1 MNYITKYL
9 VLLLSL
15 FLFNTAKAN
24 IINDEVT
31 IVIDY
36 GKEKDAQ
43 VVKLNWHSE
52 MTALEALQ
60 SVAAVET
67 HPVGKYII
75 VTAIN
80 GTKGIRG
87 EKAWY
92 YTVNDKPTNKVAFSL
107 KVNKGDTIRWIYK
120 EDVCSKTVDC
130 KN

>member
-1 MNYITKYL
+1 MKTIIKTLL
-9 VLLLSL
+9 VSFVLTFS
-15 FLFNTAKAN
+15 FSMVNA
-24 IINDEVT
+24 INDEVT

>member
-1 MNYITKYL
+1 MKTLIKT
-9 VLLLSL
+9 LLLSVAL
-15 FLFNTAKAN
+15 LLSVSAVNA
-24 IINDEVT
+24 INDEVT
-31 IVIDY
+31 IVIDF
-36 GKEKDAQ
+36 GNQKETQ
-43 VVKLNWHSE
+43 QVKLNWHPE

-60 SVAAVET
+60 SVAVVET

-92 YTVNDKPTNKVAFSL
+92 YTVNDKPTHKVAFSL

-130 KN
+130 KK

>member
-1 MNYITKYL
+1 MVN
-9 VLLLSL
+9 
-15 FLFNTAKAN
+15 A
-24 IINDEVT
+24 INDEVT
-31 IVIDY
+31 IVIDF

>member
-1 MNYITKYL
+1 MKTIIKTLLVSL
-9 VLLLSL
+9 VLTFS
-15 FLFNTAKAN
+15 FSMVNA
-24 IINDEVT
+24 INDEVT
-31 IVIDY
+31 IVIDF

>member
-1 MNYITKYL
+1 MKTIIKTLL
-9 VLLLSL
+9 VSFVLTFS
-15 FLFNTAKAN
+15 FSMVNA
-24 IINDEVT
+24 INDEVT

-36 GKEKDAQ
+36 GKEKEAQ
-43 VVKLNWHSE
+43 VVMLNWHSE

>member
-1 MNYITKYL
+1 MKTIIKTLLVSL
-9 VLLLSL
+9 VLTFS
-15 FLFNTAKAN
+15 FSMVNA
-24 IINDEVT
+24 INDEVT
-31 IVIDY
+31 IVIDF

-52 MTALEALQ
+52 MTALEALL
-60 SVAAVET
+60 SVASVET

>member
-1 MNYITKYL
+1 MKTIIKTLL
-9 VLLLSL
+9 VSFVLTFS
-15 FLFNTAKAN
+15 FSMVNA
-24 IINDEVT
+24 INDEVT

-43 VVKLNWHSE
+43 VVKLNWHYE

-75 VTAIN
+75 VTTIN

>member
-1 MNYITKYL
+1 MKTIIKTLL
-9 VLLLSL
+9 VSFVLTFS
-15 FLFNTAKAN
+15 FSMVNA
-24 IINDEVT
+24 INDEVT

-43 VVKLNWHSE
+43 VVKLNWHYE

-87 EKAWY
+87 KKAWY

>member
-1 MNYITKYL
+1 MKTIIKTLLVSL
-9 VLLLSL
+9 VLTFS
-15 FLFNTAKAN
+15 FSMVNA
-24 IINDEVT
+24 INDEVT
-31 IVIDY
+31 IVIDF

-67 HPVGKYII
+67 HPIGKYII